1 MTLNEFYNL
10 IKKSGIP
17 FKYHHFEEKDKAE
30 PPFGVYYSPSTENF
44 MADGAV
50 YIKSNKIIVELYT
63 KKRDLAIEKKIEDI
77 FDNAELYYTEES
89 VYLDDEKLFMKIYNL
104 EV

>member
-1 MTLNEFYNL
+1 
-10 IKKSGIP
+10 
-17 FKYHHFEEKDKAE
+17 
-30 PPFGVYYSPSTENF
+30 

-50 YIKSNKIIVELYT
+50 YIKSNRIIVELYT
-63 KKRDLAIEKKIEDI
+63 QKKDLAVEKKIEDI
-77 FDNAELYYTEES
+77 FDNAELYYTEEN